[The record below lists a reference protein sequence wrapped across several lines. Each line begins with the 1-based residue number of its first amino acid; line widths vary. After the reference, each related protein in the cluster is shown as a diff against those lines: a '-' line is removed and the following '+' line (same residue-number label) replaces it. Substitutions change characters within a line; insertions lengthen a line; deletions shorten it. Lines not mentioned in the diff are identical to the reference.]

1 MNVEAVYLD
10 GLHID
15 DQITY
20 TEEEINGIFRE
31 YENKVWEKAQCKAAL
46 QGWLKNGV

>member
-1 MNVEAVYLD
+1 MNVEAIYID

-20 TEEEINGIFRE
+20 TEEEINGIFKE
-31 YENKVWEKAQCKAAL
+31 YEDKVWKKYECKAAL
-46 QGWLKNGV
+46 QRMLRNEL